1 MANKTGPEIHPA
13 VDAAN
18 VQAKRNAEAF
28 SEATKRAVADATA
41 FSEVVKHRRKKRA
54 TLALIARVVAA
65 ILLGIGI
72 TVLRIYEQLTPEV
85 AIFSISALFC
95 WLSIWVGAWCQYMWG
110 KGGLLR

>member
-1 MANKTGPEIHPA
+1 MSKQNGPEILPA

-28 SEATKRAVADATA
+28 SEATKKAVADATA
-41 FSEVVKHRRKKRA
+41 FAEMAKRRKRKKA
-54 TLALIARVVAA
+54 TRALIARVVIA

-72 TVLRIYEQLTPEV
+72 AVLCKFNHLSPVV
-85 AIFSISALFC
+85 AIASISALWG